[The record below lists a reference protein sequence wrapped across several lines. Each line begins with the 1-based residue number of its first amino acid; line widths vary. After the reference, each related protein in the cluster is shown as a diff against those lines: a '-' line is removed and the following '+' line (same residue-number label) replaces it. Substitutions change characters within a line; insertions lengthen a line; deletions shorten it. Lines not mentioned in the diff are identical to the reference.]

1 LTLNRT
7 IAHEVSS
14 VIEIREE
21 RPADIAAV
29 RDVNNRAFGQ
39 DLEGRIVDALRS
51 NGAVVLSLVAT
62 LNDRVVGHILYSP
75 VTIGDATGAGL
86 GPMAVLPEHQREG
99 IGGRLIDEGRRRL
112 EAQSC
117 PFVIVVGHDTYYPR
131 FGFVRASV
139 HRITCEWE
147 VPDEAFMVQVLDKS
161 TMAGVAGMARYRAEF
176 SMST

>member
-1 LTLNRT
+1 
-7 IAHEVSS
+7 

-21 RPADIAAV
+21 HPADTAAV
-29 RDVNNRAFGQ
+29 REVNDRAFGQ

-62 LNDRVVGHILYSP
+62 LNDRVIGHILYSP

-112 EAQSC
+112 EAQGC
-117 PFVIVVGHDTYYPR
+117 PFVIVVGHDTYYSR

-139 HRITCEWE
+139 HGITCEWD
-147 VPDEAFMVQVLDKS
+147 VPDDAFMVQVLDTSKM
-161 TMAGVAGMARYRAEF
+161 TGVVGMARYRHEF
-176 SMST
+176 SMSA